1 MRSPI
6 RIVFEQRSETPKHL
20 AFLVPLLSVVAALVV
35 GALFLLATGYSPLET
50 YSNMLSDGF
59 TSSRG
64 ITDTLGMSTVLICT
78 GISAAFAFQ
87 MNLYNIGGEGQ
98 LYLGMIGGAW
108 VGLAIGDRLP
118 TFVMIPVGFCC
129 QRLCVLVWAPVK
141 LSPHCC

>member
-6 RIVFEQRSETPKHL
+6 RIVFEQRNETPKYL
-20 AFLVPLLSVVAALVV
+20 STLVPLISVVAALVA
-35 GALFLLATGYSPLET
+35 GGLFLLATGYSPIDT

-64 ITDTLGMSTVLICT
+64 ITDTLGLSTVLICT

-108 VGLAIGDRLP
+108 CWSC
-118 TFVMIPVGFCC
+118 T
-129 QRLCVLVWAPVK
+129 W
-141 LSPHCC
+141 